1 MDKTIYM
8 DHGAT
13 TPMSM
18 KAFLAMRP
26 FMVEEFGNPSSTYKI
41 GGVAKDAITEA
52 RKNVASLIHAD
63 PSDIFFTS
71 GGTEADNWALIRMA
85 EAMRNAGCGNHI
97 ITSQIEH
104 DAVLKTCKY
113 LESVGFTVT
122 YLPVNKEGLVDV
134 DELEGAITDNT
145 ILVSIMY
152 QNNEIGTIEP
162 IKAIGEVCNRHK
174 IPFHTDAVQAVGH
187 IPINVK
193 KLHIDLLSAS
203 AHKFNGPKGVGF
215 LYFNQGDV
223 IGIEPYILGGH
234 QMDGFRAGTENVAAI
249 VGLGEAAKLSARYMR
264 DNAKKCLE
272 LRSYLGEKLLTIPDS
287 HINGVDIFDKSKS
300 WLRSCNNIN
309 ISFDG
314 IDSTHLQQMLSES
327 NVCVSVGSACRSYSP
342 KPSHVLKAIGLS
354 DAEAFSTLRITLGY
368 ENTKEECDKVFNYIK
383 TYVGLLRE

>member
-1 MDKTIYM
+1 MDKMIYM

-26 FMVEEFGNPSSTYKI
+26 FLVEEFGNPSSTYKI

-52 RKNVASLIHAD
+52 RKSVASLIHAD
-63 PSDIFFTS
+63 PSDIYFAS
-71 GGTEADNWALIRMA
+71 GGTEADNWALIKVA
-85 EAMRNAGCGNHI
+85 EGMMTAGCGNHI
-97 ITSQIEH
+97 ITSEIEH
-104 DAVLKTCKY
+104 GAVLNTCKY
-113 LESVGFTVT
+113 LETIGFDVT
-122 YLPVNKEGLVDV
+122 YLPVNEEGLINP
-134 DELEGAITDNT
+134 DELENAINDKT

-162 IKAIGEVCNRHK
+162 IKAIGEICNRHK

-203 AHKFNGPKGVGF
+203 AHKLNGPKGVGF
-215 LYFNQGDV
+215 LYYNHDSI
-223 IGIEPYILGGH
+223 IGMNPLIMGGH
-234 QMDGFRAGTENVAAI
+234 QMDGLRAGTENVAGI
-249 VGLGEAAKLSARYMR
+249 VGFGEAAKLSARYMR

-272 LRSYLGEKLLTIPDS
+272 LRSYLGEKLLTIPNS

-300 WLRSCNNIN
+300 WLRACNNIN

-314 IDSTHLQQMLSES
+314 IDSTHLQQLLSES
-327 NVCVSVGSACRSYSP
+327 NICVSVGSACNSYSP
-342 KPSHVLKAIGLS
+342 EPSHVLKAIGLS

-368 ENTKEECDKVFNYIK
+368 ENTKEECDKVFNFIK